1 MCVSGCAAISQTT
14 QQAVDPSFVHQ
25 ALHDSFHCV
34 LCHVYLRIAL
44 LAMLRHPR
52 DAAGVPSTD
61 GGGGLHVHVRQVVLA
76 DLGGGGVHWQD
87 QGCDVCATFDPRLQR
102 S

>member
-1 MCVSGCAAISQTT
+1 MQLVVCSHMYVCSGFQSMCMRGCAATSQTT
-14 QQAVDPSFVHQ
+14 QQAVDPSLVHQ

-44 LAMLRHPR
+44 LAMPRHPR

-61 GGGGLHVHVRQVVLA
+61 GEGG
-76 DLGGGGVHWQD
+76 
-87 QGCDVCATFDPRLQR
+87 CTCM
-102 S
+102 